1 MNEEVLKV
9 LEMVKEGKI
18 TLEEGEKLLVALKQ
32 SEPEAATEAEP
43 TKKKLK
49 NSMLRIRIDAK
60 DNGDD
65 AAKVNVNV
73 PLALAKKAAGLLS
86 LVPKDAKKELNANGI
101 DLDSIDIKELVDL
114 FEMGELD
121 EELVNIQAGDEEEG
135 ATVKIYVD

>member
-18 TLEEGEKLLVALKQ
+18 TLEEGEKLLAALKQ

-43 TKKKLK
+43 KKEKRK
-49 NSMLRIRIDAK
+49 YSMLRIRIDAK
-60 DNGDD
+60 DDD
-65 AAKVNVNV
+65 DNAKVNVNV
-73 PLALAKKAAGLLS
+73 PLTLARKAAGLLS
-86 LVPKDAKKELNANGI
+86 LVPKDAKKDLNDKGI
-101 DLDSIDIKELVDL
+101 DLDSIDLKELIDL
-114 FEMGELD
+114 FEVGELD